1 LEGGSRNAEVGKKR
15 RWEGEKVGI
24 GRKSEGGSRKKKQ
37 KTKSRGQVSE
47 GRGFRLG
54 IADFG
59 LRIERSKDAE

>member
-1 LEGGSRNAEVGKKR
+1 LEVGSRNAEVGKKR

-24 GRKSEGGSRKKKQ
+24 GRKSEGGSRKKNKRR
-37 KTKSRGQVSE
+37 KAE
-47 GRGFRLG
+47 DRGFRLG